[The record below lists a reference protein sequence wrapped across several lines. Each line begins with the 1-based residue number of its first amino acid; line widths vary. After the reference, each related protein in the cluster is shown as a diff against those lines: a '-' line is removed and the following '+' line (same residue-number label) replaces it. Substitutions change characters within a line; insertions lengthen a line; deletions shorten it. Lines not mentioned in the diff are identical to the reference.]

1 MICTL
6 LKKAF
11 VSMHERCRHACV
23 WSSVSTWWVQRRRHG
38 CHRNTSYTHSR
49 IRTIYLRA
57 RECAPQQMVSEAQP
71 ICMCVCVSLSLSL
84 GILVRVH
91 MCACIAVCQPGNR
104 RRIYLWMHVHACTHT
119 CICMHMPKRVR
130 KNCARAISV
139 RMPACVCLHACVL
152 ASAACM
158 HV

>member
-1 MICTL
+1 MHVYGAQYPHGGCKGGDMAATGIHRTHTHAYVRYTCVL
-6 LKKAF
+6 ESVPPSRWSLKL
-11 VSMHERCRHACV
+11 
-23 WSSVSTWWVQRRRHG
+23 
-38 CHRNTSYTHSR
+38 SR
-49 IRTIYLRA
+49 SA
-57 RECAPQQMVSEAQP
+57 
-71 ICMCVCVSLSLSL
+71 CVCVCLSLSL